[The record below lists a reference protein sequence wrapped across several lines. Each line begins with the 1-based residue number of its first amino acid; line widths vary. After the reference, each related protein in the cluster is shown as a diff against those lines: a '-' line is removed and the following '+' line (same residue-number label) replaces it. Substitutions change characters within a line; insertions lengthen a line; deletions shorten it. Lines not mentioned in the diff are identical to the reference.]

1 VRSLIAILA
10 LSLTVGCGTLIPKK
24 VELLQDKVRA
34 FPEQRASEVE
44 LQRQA
49 AAKAANLASCT
60 ALLARLTKADSNVVA
75 SAEDTAILSGAVS
88 QSLGPP
94 LRVSHDTATNLALDL
109 QHAIARLNE
118 RIAEFKD
125 DNNTNT
131 GKKIEGTG
139 LVQVSYFAWVGGF
152 LALLFLGYLALKVV
166 TILGSAANPGVAL
179 GVNVANLGARG
190 LAKAFSQVL
199 KGGQSFK
206 KAIEE
211 KLEDPALKAKVL
223 EIFRAAQNEAQD
235 DDVKAVIKSLKS

>member
-1 VRSLIAILA
+1 MRLLIAILA
-10 LSLTVGCGTLIPKK
+10 LSLTAGCGTLIPKK
-24 VELLQDKVRA
+24 VELLQDKVQA
-34 FPEQRASEVE
+34 FPEQRAGEAE

-49 AAKAANLASCT
+49 AQRAAELATKT
-60 ALLARLTKADSNVVA
+60 ASEARSEGTNVVRLA
-75 SAEDTAILSGAVS
+75 DETAVLAEAVS
-88 QSLGPP
+88 DSLGPP
-94 LRVSHDTATNLALDL
+94 LKRSSSTATNLALAL
-109 QHAIARLNE
+109 EHAIARLNE

-125 DNNTNT
+125 DNNTNA

-152 LALLFLGYLALKVV
+152 LAMLFLGYLALKVV
-166 TILGSAANPGVAL
+166 TILGSVANPGVAL